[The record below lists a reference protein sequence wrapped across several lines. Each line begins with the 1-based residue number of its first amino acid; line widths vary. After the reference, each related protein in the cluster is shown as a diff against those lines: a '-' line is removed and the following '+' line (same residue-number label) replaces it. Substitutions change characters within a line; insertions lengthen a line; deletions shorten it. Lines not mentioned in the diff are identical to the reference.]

1 MEVGLVNMNA
11 GGEAAVLGGGLVDCG
26 AAWEMEVCWSS
37 RVVLRKMALNHREG
51 HWLKTVV
58 LNVVGEGAAMI
69 ASGVDREDER

>member
-1 MEVGLVNMNA
+1 MNA
-11 GGEAAVLGGGLVDCG
+11 GSGAGKDGGFVECG

-58 LNVVGEGAAMI
+58 LNVVGKGAAVI
-69 ASGVDREDER
+69 ASGTGRENER